1 MLWSIKNLK
10 LSLKKRR
17 SPLEVRNKRL
27 KLRKTKLL
35 EIDKFK
41 RKLSMIESN
50 NSNKINLFKML
61 KTICSSL
68 QVSKWY
74 IRKKIMMILLTSL
87 LISRLLSSIYLE
99 LLTLELILIYIIKK
113 INKENSKKWMNNH
126 KFYRD

>member
-27 KLRKTKLL
+27 KLRKIKLL

>member
-27 KLRKTKLL
+27 KLRKIKLL

-68 QVSKWY
+68 QVSK
-74 IRKKIMMILLTSL
+74 
-87 LISRLLSSIYLE
+87 
-99 LLTLELILIYIIKK
+99 
-113 INKENSKKWMNNH
+113 
-126 KFYRD
+126 

>member
-27 KLRKTKLL
+27 KLRKIKLL

-50 NSNKINLFKML
+50 NSNKINLYKML

-87 LISRLLSSIYLE
+87 LISLLLSSIYLE

>member
-27 KLRKTKLL
+27 KLRKTKLS

-41 RKLSMIESN
+41 QKLSMIESN

-61 KTICSSL
+61 KTIYSSL

-74 IRKKIMMILLTSL
+74 IRKEIMMILLTSL